1 MNIRESFKKNS
12 FIWADLLI
20 TLFILVVLVK
30 YDYYANL
37 APDSILIIIQLGL
50 FWFISRLLFF
60 LFPPMSHY
68 ASFLVLA
75 AGLVEAIWG
84 LGQLY
89 GYLPSKHVLFKTTG
103 SFLNS
108 GPYGGFIA
116 LILPLVLHYWLY
128 YREKNKLLG
137 YIFLTMG
144 IICLLVFPA
153 TLSRT
158 AWIAATVGCILV
170 VVFDTKVVIKMKISC
185 KRHRNTIILCSVI
198 FSLLIIGIS
207 YGSFHFK
214 KDSANGRLFIWKIT
228 TLAIQET
235 SLKGV
240 GLGGFPASYAKAQID
255 FFKSGQ
261 GTETEKLVAGSP
273 EYAFNE
279 YLKILLEQGL
289 AGGILFLVLTILIIY
304 IGIKNRRTGSAG
316 SFLTLSV
323 FAFASYPY
331 YLWEFLVVWVLLGTI
346 CVSTKSNS
354 LYDKLSAIPKR
365 KIFLNGGLCL
375 CVLLTLSFISLKHQQ
390 PYRQAN
396 REWLKLRPLYTIK
409 AYQNVIE
416 DYKRLYSILNYD
428 QKFVF
433 EYAIALNAT
442 KQYENADSVL
452 SRGLQISCDPMFY
465 NVKGRNYH
473 EMGQFDKAEDCYIN
487 STYLLPE
494 RIYPYYLLTKLYA
507 DSANF
512 QPVKMQLAAKAVLA
526 KEPKV
531 HSMAI
536 NEMREE
542 VRKILKEK
550 EAMDD

>member
-170 VVFDTKVVIKMKISC
+170 VVFDTKVVIKMKISW

-228 TLAIQET
+228 TLAIQ
-235 SLKGV
+235 K
-240 GLGGFPASYAKAQID
+240 
-255 FFKSGQ
+255 
-261 GTETEKLVAGSP
+261 
-273 EYAFNE
+273 
-279 YLKILLEQGL
+279 
-289 AGGILFLVLTILIIY
+289 VL
-304 IGIKNRRTGSAG
+304 
-316 SFLTLSV
+316 
-323 FAFASYPY
+323 
-331 YLWEFLVVWVLLGTI
+331 
-346 CVSTKSNS
+346 
-354 LYDKLSAIPKR
+354 D
-365 KIFLNGGLCL
+365 
-375 CVLLTLSFISLKHQQ
+375 
-390 PYRQAN
+390 
-396 REWLKLRPLYTIK
+396 
-409 AYQNVIE
+409 
-416 DYKRLYSILNYD
+416 
-428 QKFVF
+428 
-433 EYAIALNAT
+433 
-442 KQYENADSVL
+442 
-452 SRGLQISCDPMFY
+452 
-465 NVKGRNYH
+465 
-473 EMGQFDKAEDCYIN
+473 
-487 STYLLPE
+487 
-494 RIYPYYLLTKLYA
+494 
-507 DSANF
+507 
-512 QPVKMQLAAKAVLA
+512 
-526 KEPKV
+526 
-531 HSMAI
+531 
-536 NEMREE
+536 
-542 VRKILKEK
+542 
-550 EAMDD
+550 